1 MKKTLLILLMALS
14 CQVNAQEGC
23 TDPLALNYD
32 STARTN
38 NGSCQYA
45 NLKLS
50 ATLKFSLPKGLAENS
65 GMIYW
70 NNKIWIHNDGGNDP
84 SLFEMDTTGKVSRRI
99 KVSNAL
105 NMDWEDIAQDENYV
119 YIGDF
124 GNNETGVRKNL
135 RIIRIAKKSLLDTTV
150 VKGELIQFSY
160 ADQTDF
166 NSPGPGK
173 TDFDCEAMIVVNG
186 KIYLFTK
193 QWTSAGTVLYE
204 FPAEPGTQVALKK
217 GSLQTNGLVTAASY
231 DPATRTV
238 ILVGYGVPL
247 LNRFIY
253 LLYDYKDDAFFSGNK
268 RKMTI
273 NASKQTEAVFLL
285 GKQVWISNEDSFFGP
300 AAVEALDLETI
311 YLQGSRQQAAGSKK

>member
-1 MKKTLLILLMALS
+1 MKKTFLILLMALS
-14 CQVNAQEGC
+14 RHLSAQEGC
-23 TDPLALNYD
+23 TDPLAVNYD

-45 NLKLS
+45 NVKLN

-84 SLFEMDTTGKVSRRI
+84 SLFEMDTSGKVSRRI
-99 KVSNAL
+99 RITNAL

-135 RIIRIAKKSLLDTTV
+135 RIIRVAKKSLLDTTV

-166 NSPGPGK
+166 NSPGSGK
-173 TDFDCEAMIVVNG
+173 TDFDCEAMIVVG
-186 KIYLFTK
+186 RKIYLFTK
-193 QWTSAGTVLYE
+193 QWTSAGTALYE
-204 FPAEPGTQVALKK
+204 LPAEPGTHVAQNK
-217 GSLQTNGLVTAASY
+217 GNLQTNGLVTAATY
-231 DPATRTV
+231 DPATKTI

-273 NASKQTEAVFLL
+273 NVSKQTEAIAVINRARIL
-285 GKQVWISNEDSFFGP
+285 ISNEDSFFGP
-300 AAVEALDLETI
+300 AAVEEIVVPL
-311 YLQGSRQQAAGSKK
+311 K

>member
-1 MKKTLLILLMALS
+1 MHKILLIISSLLAIGWQS
-14 CQVNAQEGC
+14 AHAQAGC
-23 TDPLALNYD
+23 TDPAATNYD
-32 STARTN
+32 STAKSN

-45 NLKLS
+45 NVKLN
-50 ATLKFSLPKGLAENS
+50 AALKFSLPKGLAENS

-70 NNKIWIHNDGGNDP
+70 NNKIWIHNDGNNDP

-99 KVSNAL
+99 RITNAL
-105 NMDWEDIAQDENYV
+105 NMDWEDIAQDEKYV
-119 YIGDF
+119 YVGDF

-135 RIIRIAKKSLLDTTV
+135 RILRIAKKSLLDTTV
-150 VKGELIQFSY
+150 VKGELIQFTY
-160 ADQTDF
+160 GDQTDF
-166 NSPGPGK
+166 NSPGNGK
-173 TDFDCEAMIVVNG
+173 TDFDCEAMVVVNG

-193 QWTSAGTVLYE
+193 QWVSAGTVLYE
-204 FPAEPGTQVALKK
+204 LPAEPGTHVARKK

-231 DPATRTV
+231 DPATRTI

-273 NASKQTEAVFLL
+273 NVSKQTEAVFLL
-285 GKQVWISNEDSFFGP
+285 GKQVWISNEDSFFGA
-300 AAVEALDLETI
+300 AAVEAIDLSSVI
-311 YLQGSRQQAAGSKK
+311 KK

>member
-1 MKKTLLILLMALS
+1 MKKIFVPIFILSLLSALHLK
-14 CQVNAQEGC
+14 AQQGC
-23 TDPLALNYD
+23 TDPAATNYD
-32 STARTN
+32 STARIN

-45 NLKLS
+45 NVKLN

-70 NNKIWIHNDGGNDP
+70 NHKIWIHNDGNNDP
-84 SLFEMDTTGKVSRRI
+84 SLFEMGTTGKINRRI
-99 KVSNAL
+99 RITNAL
-105 NMDWEDIAQDENYV
+105 NMDWEDIAQDEKYV

-150 VKGELIQFSY
+150 VKGELIQFTY

-166 NSPGPGK
+166 NSPGNGK
-173 TDFDCEAMIVVNG
+173 TDFDCEAMVVING

-193 QWTSAGTVLYE
+193 QWVSAGTALYE
-204 FPAEPGTQVALKK
+204 LPAEPGVQVAKK
-217 GSLQTNGLVTAASY
+217 KSFLQTNGLVTAATY
-231 DPATRTV
+231 DPTTKMI

-253 LLYDYKDDAFFSGNK
+253 LLYDYKGDEFFNGNK

-273 NASKQTEAVFLL
+273 NVSKQTEAVFLL
-285 GKQVWISNEDSFFGP
+285 GRRIWISNEDSFFGP
-300 AAVEALDLETI
+300 AVVEEI
-311 YLQGSRQQAAGSKK
+311 VVPMK